1 MKAETHPKY
10 IESEIRCAC
19 GNVIKTRSTKPV
31 ILVGICNVCHPFY
44 TGMQKFVDTAGRVDK
59 FQQRMA
65 KTQAAQAAHAA
76 INYRGMDLRPHIER
90 FSKRYAEIEAA
101 LSDPKVFENKQR
113 AQDLAREYASLKE
126 LIGHGKDYLK
136 TLAELDANRALLQ
149 SEPSGSDLATM
160 AQEELG
166 QLEARAKRLA
176 LEVQRG
182 VIPPDPADSRNTIIE
197 IRAGAGGSESAL
209 FAADLYRMFTRYAES
224 RGWKVEALDSSPSD
238 LGGFKEVIFSVTGT
252 DVYKR
257 LKYESGV
264 HRVQRVPA
272 TEAQGRIHTSTATVA
287 VLPEAQEVD
296 VDIRPEDLEITVC
309 RASGPGGQGVNTTD
323 SAVQIVHKPTGVIVR
338 CADQRS
344 QQKNKARALT
354 VLRSRLLE
362 ARIAE
367 ENAKYAAQR
376 KAQVG
381 TGERNERIRT
391 YNFPQ
396 NRVTDH
402 RIELT
407 LYNLPAVMDGD
418 IDCLIDPLMSHD
430 LEEKLASLNSN

>member
-1 MKAETHPKY
+1 
-10 IESEIRCAC
+10 
-19 GNVIKTRSTKPV
+19 
-31 ILVGICNVCHPFY
+31 
-44 TGMQKFVDTAGRVDK
+44 
-59 FQQRMA
+59 
-65 KTQAAQAAHAA
+65 
-76 INYRGMDLRPHIER
+76 MDLKPHIER
-90 FSKRYAEIEAA
+90 FARRFTEVEAA
-101 LSDPKVFENKQR
+101 LSDPKVFDNPQK
-113 AQDLAREYASLKE
+113 AQELSKEYARLKE
-126 LIGHGKDYLK
+126 LTGHGQAFLK
-136 TLAELDANRALLQ
+136 TL
-149 SEPSGSDLATM
+149 SDLAENRAMLKTEPSDSELSHM
-160 AQEELG
+160 AREEITR
-166 QLEARAKRLA
+166 LEAEEKRLQ

-182 VIPPDPADSRNTIIE
+182 IIPPNPADSRNTIIE
-197 IRAGAGGSESAL
+197 IRAGAGGQESAL
-209 FAADLYRMFTRYAES
+209 FSADLYRMYTRYAEGQ
-224 RGWKVEALDSSPSD
+224 GWKFEDLDSSSSD
-238 LGGFKEVIFSVTGT
+238 LGGFKEIIFEVTGT

-272 TEAQGRIHTSTATVA
+272 TEAQGRIHTSTCTVA

-296 VDIRPEDLEITVC
+296 VEIKPDELEITRC

-323 SAVQIVHKPTGVIVR
+323 SAVQIIHKPTGLIVR

-344 QQKNKARALT
+344 QQKNKERALT

-362 ARIAE
+362 RRVAE

-407 LYNLPAVMDGD
+407 LYNLPTVMEGD
-418 IDCLIDPLMSHD
+418 IDPIIEPLMTHE
-430 LEEKLASLNSN
+430 LEEKLASLKL

>member
-1 MKAETHPKY
+1 MDFRPQ
-10 IESEIRCAC
+10 IE
-19 GNVIKTRSTKPV
+19 
-31 ILVGICNVCHPFY
+31 
-44 TGMQKFVDTAGRVDK
+44 KFSR
-59 FQQRMA
+59 
-65 KTQAAQAAHAA
+65 
-76 INYRGMDLRPHIER
+76 R
-90 FSKRYAEIEAA
+90 FTEVEAA
-101 LSDPKVFENKQR
+101 LSDPKAFDNPQR
-113 AQDLAREYASLKE
+113 AQELSKEYARLKE
-126 LIGHGKDYLK
+126 LVAHGQNYLK
-136 TLAELDANRALLQ
+136 TVSQLAENRELLRT
-149 SEPSGSDLATM
+149 EPADS
-160 AQEELG
+160 ELG
-166 QLEARAKRLA
+166 QMAKEEMIRLEAEEKRLA
-176 LEVQRG
+176 QALQYG
-182 VIPPDPADSRNTIIE
+182 ILPPDPADSRNTIVE
-197 IRAGAGGSESAL
+197 IRAGAGGQESAL
-209 FAADLYRMFTRYAES
+209 FAADLYRMYTRYAEGQ
-224 RGWKVEALDSSPSD
+224 RWKYENLDSSPSD
-238 LGGFKEVIFSVTGT
+238 LGGFKEIVFEITGN

-272 TEAQGRIHTSTATVA
+272 TEAQGRIHTSTCTVA
-287 VLPEAQEVD
+287 VLPEAEEVD
-296 VDIRPEDLEITVC
+296 IEIKNEDLDISVC

-323 SAVQIVHKPTGVIVR
+323 SAVQIIHIPSGLIVR

-362 ARIAE
+362 RKVAE

-407 LYNLPAVMDGD
+407 LYNLPFVMEGN
-418 IDCLIDPLMSHD
+418 IDPVIEPLMAHD
-430 LEEKLASLNSN
+430 LEEKFAALKM